1 MVTGSAEFN
10 PIAPL
15 SPPPTN
21 MKNDHQETCTYVCV
35 WLAIAAPGRV
45 TYRLVC
51 LSETL
56 ETFTQWSQFKNVF
69 YFSTEGRNTRYAKW
83 PVSE

>member
-1 MVTGSAEFN
+1 MVTGSAEFH

-35 WLAIAAPGRV
+35 WLAIADLPTGLFVGDAGNIYSV
-45 TYRLVC
+45 I
-51 LSETL
+51 
-56 ETFTQWSQFKNVF
+56 
-69 YFSTEGRNTRYAKW
+69 AI
-83 PVSE
+83 